1 LSARSKIEAYFSGI
15 TVSPLLFFTPYLPFI
30 SDTNTVA
37 VWDYAEK
44 LKMEM
49 SRKNIFIIFL
59 PTCLVLM
66 LFFIDEI
73 MSLSFCFNLL
83 ILFWF

>member
-49 SRKNIFIIFL
+49 SRKNILNFL
-59 PTCLVLM
+59 LRWGRHTLWQALVCV
-66 LFFIDEI
+66 
-73 MSLSFCFNLL
+73 SACGACQCV
-83 ILFWF
+83 